1 MKKWHMIAYSVGSL
15 GTTLSMQCFN
25 TFVPIFYIDRLKLS
39 PALFG
44 LAMTIYAIW
53 NAINDPLAGQISD
66 RTRTRWGRRIPYVAF
81 LTVPMVLSFILVWTP
96 PFSVAR
102 GQMTQLFLYFTF
114 IICLLD
120 GLWTFVVLNYTSL
133 FPEMY
138 PNEKQR
144 ASVSAWRQ
152 VFTVVGLLVGVAL
165 PPLLYGPLGWPLTA
179 LIFAVVTGVS
189 LLVSLAG
196 SHEAKEFSQE
206 EPLRLRAAL
215 LATFKNKSFLLFLVN
230 NIFVTFVFEMLTAAV
245 PFYAKYVLHVGD
257 METSILLAAAFVAA
271 VPTLYLWTRL
281 TQKRGARD
289 AMMWGLIV
297 FCIGLLPFLLAGSF
311 LTGLLAMLTAS
322 AGLSAMLLLGDL
334 LIADIVDEDELET
347 GRRREGM
354 YFGMNGFMIRLG
366 IALKAI
372 VLSATL
378 QVSGYNAYLS
388 EQPASAQL
396 GIRLLIGAVPIV
408 ALLIALWATWKYPLH
423 GAYLVDVKERIATL
437 HADKG
442 VVEG

>member
-215 LATFKNKSFLLFLVN
+215 LATFKNKSFLLFL
-230 NIFVTFVFEMLTAAV
+230 APGCA
-245 PFYAKYVLHVGD
+245 
-257 METSILLAAAFVAA
+257 
-271 VPTLYLWTRL
+271 
-281 TQKRGARD
+281 RGPPGRP
-289 AMMWGLIV
+289 L
-297 FCIGLLPFLLAGSF
+297 GS
-311 LTGLLAMLTAS
+311 A
-322 AGLSAMLLLGDL
+322 
-334 LIADIVDEDELET
+334 
-347 GRRREGM
+347 
-354 YFGMNGFMIRLG
+354 
-366 IALKAI
+366 
-372 VLSATL
+372 
-378 QVSGYNAYLS
+378 
-388 EQPASAQL
+388 P
-396 GIRLLIGAVPIV
+396 
-408 ALLIALWATWKYPLH
+408 
-423 GAYLVDVKERIATL
+423 
-437 HADKG
+437 
-442 VVEG
+442 